1 MEHNQPNAGTSSQ
14 QIQADDNGQTMEQI
28 PPSNPPAPHM
38 KTGFSAIPGSATA
51 ERGDSGFMKHSG
63 WGIASVVL
71 FILTLI
77 ITIYSISTIFAAVE
91 PYITEDRF
99 LDPVQYQQELAGNP
113 SFILAS
119 FLFLLS
125 GLGYLLGLI
134 FGIVGLV
141 QKMRHKI
148 FPVIGTI
155 LNGIIVGLFLLMV
168 MLIIGAGA
176 LAG

>member
-1 MEHNQPNAGTSSQ
+1 
-14 QIQADDNGQTMEQI
+14 
-28 PPSNPPAPHM
+28 
-38 KTGFSAIPGSATA
+38 
-51 ERGDSGFMKHSG
+51 MKHSG
-63 WGIASVVL
+63 WGIASVIL

-77 ITIYSISTIFAAVE
+77 ISIYSISTIFSAVE
-91 PYITEDRF
+91 PYITEERF
-99 LDPVQYQQELAGNP
+99 LDQTQFELEVASNP

-125 GLGYLLGLI
+125 GLGFLLGLI

-141 QKMRHKI
+141 QKTRHKI

-155 LNGIIVGLFLLMV
+155 LNGIIVGLLLLMF
-168 MLIIGAGA
+168 MLLIGVGA